1 MTSINANIPR
11 KGRNHK
17 LAERYARGTD
27 LHKHF
32 GSFENEALENED
44 QGTKHSNLENEAPV
58 ENEALE
64 KEALKL
70 ETTVGWITTILR
82 LAWRNPN
89 QVEAA
94 DAFAPPKVDKI
105 HPKVL

>member
-44 QGTKHSNLENEAPV
+44 QSTKHSNLENEAPI

-64 KEALKL
+64 KEALK
-70 ETTVGWITTILR
+70 T
-82 LAWRNPN
+82 RNHSMTQSESGGGSGCVRTSKGRQNPSQGFIKACKLFN
-89 QVEAA
+89 
-94 DAFAPPKVDKI
+94 
-105 HPKVL
+105 

>member
-1 MTSINANIPR
+1 MFKVWVYGIFENEAFENEDWSLKQPN
-11 KGRNHK
+11 
-17 LAERYARGTD
+17 L
-27 LHKHF
+27 
-32 GSFENEALENED
+32 ENEALENED
-44 QGTKHSNLENEAPV
+44 P
-58 ENEALE
+58 
-64 KEALKL
+64 KL

>member
-1 MTSINANIPR
+1 MSVASR
-11 KGRNHK
+11 
-17 LAERYARGTD
+17 TD
-27 LHKHF
+27 
-32 GSFENEALENED
+32 GSFENED
-44 QGTKHSNLENEAPV
+44 RSTKHPKLENEAP
-58 ENEALE
+58 
-64 KEALKL
+64 KSRKRSTYRKRSTQISKTKHPKL

-94 DAFAPPKVDKI
+94 DASAPPKVHKI